1 MISIK
6 ICGLSTPETIAAAV
20 TAGADH
26 IGFMFFARSPRHL
39 DIGRAAALAAL
50 VPANVMKVGVFVDP
64 EDAYLAEV
72 HGAVGL
78 DIVQVHAVTEPART
92 AAIGARHKLPVW
104 AAIGVATSADVANGR
119 RFQGAADRLLF
130 DAKTPKGAGL
140 PGGMGL
146 RFDWRLLAAA
156 NDLGLPWGLAGGL
169 DSGNVGEA
177 IRATGA
183 ALVDVSS
190 GVEVEPGVKSVEK
203 IMAFIKAVK
212 AA

>member
-1 MISIK
+1 MKSIK
-6 ICGLSTPETIAAAV
+6 ICGLSTVETVAAAV

-26 IGFMFFARSPRHL
+26 IGLMFFERSPRHL

-50 VPANVMKVGVFVDP
+50 VPGSVMKVGVFVDP
-64 EDAYLAEV
+64 DDAYLAEV
-72 HGAVGL
+72 QAAVGL
-78 DIVQVHAVTEPART
+78 DIVQVHDVGEPARA
-92 AAIGARHKLPVW
+92 AAIAARHGVPVW
-104 AAIGVATSADVANGR
+104 VAIGVATSADVANGR
-119 RFQGAADRLLF
+119 QFQGAADRLLF

-169 DSGNVGEA
+169 DAGNVGEA

-190 GVEVEPGVKSVEK
+190 GVEASAGVKSVEK
-203 IMAFIKAVK
+203 IRAFIKAVK